1 MKGAVLH
8 QLGLNMVKE
17 RIMRSNYGFRERVT
31 FVPGVHPESSRYTS
45 PEGKQRSNLGVIWV
59 AYKVRLLKGATFN
72 ANREGEWPTTMLS
85 V

>member
-1 MKGAVLH
+1 
-8 QLGLNMVKE
+8 
-17 RIMRSNYGFRERVT
+17 MRSNYGFRERVT

-59 AYKVRLLKGATFN
+59 AYKVRLLKDATFN